1 MAIFNSYVSLPEGI
15 PTTGQCASFCWI
27 IQLVDVWKS
36 VSVTH
41 FLRTDFLQP
50 IHFFTAS
57 SLDAPN
63 TCACS
68 MCKQC
73 AFRHITRV
81 PLCLRWTH
89 TLSLF
94 NGTFWRYFLTSVL
107 WAELAVRYCKG
118 QLGPKAVRSAEMWDR
133 QGHGEQCRSAIP
145 PRGIPEMATVE
156 NPPGERAGSALLSS
170 VTWEARQWISRHAPT
185 SRSGGPFLESNLSM
199 G

>member
-89 TLSLF
+89 NFISFQWHILEILPYLGPS
-94 NGTFWRYFLTSVL
+94 
-107 WAELAVRYCKG
+107 